1 MKHQKT
7 KRRGAEAMY
16 TPIVRFETKSELDN
30 YLKENK
36 EWGYSFTNKGYYGK
50 KAYYHCKQSN
60 YWASSNYKMLA
71 FKPVNNFQDYYFTND
86 KEKPITAQYVEITR

>member
-16 TPIVRFETKSELDN
+16 TPIVRFETKSELDD

-36 EWGYSFTNKGYYGK
+36 EWGYSFTITKIIMVK
-50 KAYYHCKQSN
+50 KLIIILLKILS
-60 YWASSNYKMLA
+60 
-71 FKPVNNFQDYYFTND
+71 
-86 KEKPITAQYVEITR
+86 